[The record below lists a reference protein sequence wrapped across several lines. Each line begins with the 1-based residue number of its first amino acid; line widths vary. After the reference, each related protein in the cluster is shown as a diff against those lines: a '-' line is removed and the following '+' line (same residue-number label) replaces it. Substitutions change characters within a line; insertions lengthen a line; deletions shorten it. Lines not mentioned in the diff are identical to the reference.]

1 MIVSRQKRTLK
12 DIRRL
17 RRSKGALALLEGPH
31 LLAAAL
37 AAGSPIETVL
47 ATAEF
52 LASPAGRDLAAGIPC
67 QPLTVEARL
76 LDELADADSPRGLL
90 AVARLP
96 RGGVEVLPAGPGGTY
111 LYVEG
116 LQDPGNLGALARVAE
131 AAGAAGMAL
140 AAGTVHPNHPRALR
154 ASAGSL
160 LRLPVA
166 LGVEPDLLDRH
177 LSGHPGAA
185 GHPGPAG
192 AIGDG
197 GPAGDGG
204 AAGAAGDHGARLA
217 APLWVALVPRGGADL
232 YAIPRGTLGGT
243 LVLALGSE
251 GPGVSPALLARAAL
265 RLTIPVA
272 PPVESLNATV
282 AAALTLF
289 ELRRRGAAEAGIRA
303 GAPGAPAA
311 DRR

>member
-1 MIVSRQKRTLK
+1 MTIVSRQNRTLK

-17 RRSKGALALLEGPH
+17 RRSKGAQALLEGPH

-37 AAGSPIETVL
+37 AAGVPIETVL

-52 LASPAGRDLAAGIPC
+52 LDSPAGRALAARLPSP
-67 QPLTVEARL
+67 PLTVEGHL
-76 LDELADADSPRGLL
+76 LDALADADSPRGLL

-96 RGGVEVLPAGPGGTY
+96 RGGIEALPARPGGVY
-111 LYVEG
+111 LFVEG
-116 LQDPGNLGALARVAE
+116 LQDPGNLGALARVGE

-140 AAGTVHPNHPRALR
+140 SGGTVHPNHPRALR

-160 LRLPVA
+160 LRLPLAVGA
-166 LGVEPDLLDRH
+166 EPDLLDRH
-177 LSGHPGAA
+177 LA
-185 GHPGPAG
+185 PAPRW
-192 AIGDG
+192 A
-197 GPAGDGG
+197 
-204 AAGAAGDHGARLA
+204 
-217 APLWVALVPRGGADL
+217 VLVPRGGADL
-232 YAIPRGTLGGT
+232 YDLPQSVLGGT
-243 LVLALGSE
+243 LILALGAE

-289 ELRRRGAAEAGIRA
+289 ELRRRRRTLDAGGLSLGLPMTTGID
-303 GAPGAPAA
+303 PA
-311 DRR
+311 